1 MSMVDKGQRNA
12 RARERRRLLKRRRER
27 RGEWVLIAW
36 QLGVGGAALV
46 VGGALVSIV
55 VLVGTLQGSVE
66 WEYRKARKIDRAT
79 HDPHDFEDPR

>member
-1 MSMVDKGQRNA
+1 MFSHPWAALGLTAAM
-12 RARERRRLLKRRRER
+12 
-27 RGEWVLIAW
+27 VLIAWLAPLLGLGAVLKAW